1 MTGQTKAK
9 RHKSILL
16 VNPWIYDFAAYDFWI
31 KPMGLMTLGAILR
44 ENGFDVT
51 VIDCLNPAYEE
62 QSPSMNAVRLK
73 RTALGTGEFP
83 KTHIPKPE
91 FFTAVPRRYSRY
103 GISMPSFRSALLRL
117 PPPEMILVT
126 SMMTY
131 WYPGVFEAIRQV
143 KMVFPG
149 VPVVLGGSYVTL
161 CREHAAFSGADFLVE
176 GPGEQALSSLCR
188 NILNEDLS
196 FVPSFDKL
204 DTYPYPAFDLLPR
217 NDQIPI
223 MTSRGCPFD
232 CTYCAS
238 RLLHPSFVR
247 RDPDRVVE
255 EIEFWYKKHGIVNFS
270 FYDDALLIR
279 PEEMFIPLAK
289 ELGRRGLPCR
299 FHCPN
304 GLHLREVTE
313 EIAGLMFRAGF
324 QTIRFGFETSD
335 SARQHNTGGKVK
347 NRDLETAITCLKRAG
362 YRGQDIGVYL
372 LCGLPGQEAAE
383 VRDSIDY
390 VSAHGARP
398 VIAEYSPIPGTALWN
413 QAVAA
418 SPFPIK
424 EEPLFHNNTLL
435 PCRNDRLDY
444 DMYRALKM
452 LTRQAAQKG

>member
-1 MTGQTKAK
+1 MTGQIKSK
-9 RHKSILL
+9 RHQSILL

-44 ENGFDVT
+44 ENGFAVAA
-51 VIDCLNPAYEE
+51 IDCLNPAYEA
-62 QSPSMNAVRLK
+62 QSPLHSTAHLK
-73 RTALGTGEFP
+73 RTHLGTGEFQ
-83 KTHIPKPE
+83 KNHIPKPE
-91 FFTAVPRRYSRY
+91 FFTDFPRRYSRY
-103 GISMPSFRSALLRL
+103 GISMTSFRSALLRL
-117 PPPEMILVT
+117 TPPEMILVT

-149 VPVVLGGSYVTL
+149 VPVVVGGSYVTL
-161 CREHAAFSGADFLVE
+161 CREHAAFSGADILVE

-196 FVPSFDKL
+196 FVPSFDNL

-324 QTIRFGFETSD
+324 QTIRFGFETSEET
-335 SARQHNTGGKVK
+335 RQRNTGGKVK
-347 NRDLETAITCLKRAG
+347 NRDLETAIACLKRAG

-413 QAVAA
+413 QAVAS